1 MAQPK
6 LKAEKRESAGK
17 GTSRKLR
24 GAGRIPVVLYG
35 RGEDTRSLSVDAH
48 ELELLMQ
55 RVHLENTIVQLQIS
69 GERSAVKALARE
81 VQRHPSRPVILH
93 VDFYQIHAGEKIT
106 VEIPVRLVG
115 QAPGVKAGGLMQHS
129 LTEMEVR
136 CLPDNIPEYV
146 ELSVE
151 GMEVGDSLHVRDAQ
165 LPDGVEAT
173 QDPDR
178 TICSLI
184 PPQAGVAEPGA
195 EEAAAAAAA
204 EGGEPEVIRRA
215 KEEGAES

>member
-81 VQRHPSRPVILH
+81 VQRHPSRPVVLH

-136 CLPDNIPEYV
+136 CLPDNIPEHI
-146 ELSVE
+146 ELSIE
-151 GMEVGDSLHVRDAQ
+151 GMEIGDSLHVRDVK

-184 PPQAGVAEPGA
+184 PPQAGVAEPGE
-195 EEAAAAAAA
+195 EEAAAA
-204 EGGEPEVIRRA
+204 EGDEPEVIRRA
-215 KEEGAES
+215 KEEGAAS

>member
-173 QDPDR
+173 QDLDR

-184 PPQAGVAEPGA
+184 PPQAGVVEPGA
-195 EEAAAAAAA
+195 EEAAAA

>member
-1 MAQPK
+1 MVAQPK
-6 LKAEKRESAGK
+6 LKAETRESAGK
-17 GTSRKLR
+17 GTARKLR

-35 RGEDTRSLSVDAH
+35 RGEETRSLSVDAH

-69 GERSAVKALARE
+69 GERAAVKALAKE

-106 VEIPVRLVG
+106 VEVPIRLVG
-115 QAPGVKAGGLMQHS
+115 QAPGVRTGGLMQHA
-129 LTEMEVR
+129 LTELEVR
-136 CLPDNIPEYV
+136 CLPDNIPEFV

-151 GMEVGDSLHVRDAQ
+151 GMEIGDSKHVGDVP

-173 QDPDR
+173 QDPER
-178 TICSLI
+178 TICSVI

-195 EEAAAAAAA
+195 EEVAEG

-215 KEEGAES
+215 REEGSES

>member
-17 GTSRKLR
+17 GTARKLR

-81 VQRHPSRPVILH
+81 VQRHPSRAAILH

-106 VEIPVRLVG
+106 VEVPVRLVG
-115 QAPGVKAGGLMQHS
+115 QAPGVRSGGLMQHA
-129 LTEMEVR
+129 LTEIEVR
-136 CLPDNIPEYV
+136 CLPDDIPEFI
-146 ELSVE
+146 ELNVE
-151 GMEVGDSLHVRDAQ
+151 GMEIGDSLHVRDAQ

-178 TICSLI
+178 TICSVI
-184 PPQAGVAEPGA
+184 PPQAGIAEPGE
-195 EEAAAAAAA
+195 EEAAEAAD
-204 EGGEPEVIRRA
+204 GEPEVIRRA
-215 KEEGAES
+215 KEEGEA

>member
-1 MAQPK
+1 MVAQPK
-6 LKAEKRESAGK
+6 LKAETRESAGK
-17 GTSRKLR
+17 GTARKLR

-35 RGEDTRSLSVDAH
+35 RGEETRSLSVDAH
-48 ELELLMQ
+48 EVELLMQ

-69 GERSAVKALARE
+69 GERAAVKALAKE

-106 VEIPVRLVG
+106 VEVPIRLAG
-115 QAPGVKAGGLMQHS
+115 QSPGVRAGGLLQHA
-129 LTEMEVR
+129 LTEVEVR
-136 CLPDNIPEYV
+136 CLPDNIPEFV

-151 GMEVGDSLHVRDAQ
+151 GMEIGDSKHVGDVQ

-173 QDPDR
+173 QDPER
-178 TICSLI
+178 TICSVI

-195 EEAAAAAAA
+195 EEAAEV

-215 KEEGAES
+215 KEEGSES

>member
-1 MAQPK
+1 
-6 LKAEKRESAGK
+6 
-17 GTSRKLR
+17 
-24 GAGRIPVVLYG
+24 
-35 RGEDTRSLSVDAH
+35 
-48 ELELLMQ
+48 
-55 RVHLENTIVQLQIS
+55 
-69 GERSAVKALARE
+69 
-81 VQRHPSRPVILH
+81 HPASPVILH
-93 VDFYQIHAGEKIT
+93 VGFYQIHAGEQVT

-184 PPQAGVAEPGA
+184 PPQAGVAEPGEVEAA
-195 EEAAAAAAA
+195 EAAAAAA